1 MLRELSII
9 YSYEHSRIT
18 HTYSIKRPIVNIIR
32 RNDVSYPQ
40 ENWFETQCHMAIC
53 HGYAPHAQ
61 SSMSSS
67 SSSSSS
73 ESSSSESSSSSGIS
87 LNINSFWYSIR
98 NWV

>member
-18 HTYSIKRPIVNIIR
+18 HTYIASNVLSSISSVGN
-32 RNDVSYPQ
+32 VSYPQ

-98 NWV
+98 N